1 MTPTSASL
9 QLTQGT
15 NAEEEIYSQV
25 NKNHQTLGKQTY
37 PLSTRIEV
45 YAQIAQ
51 LRGET
56 EEGKS
61 AQCEL
66 NMEVIN
72 LQPQKVSNK
81 NLSLAQE
88 E

>member
-1 MTPTSASL
+1 M
-9 QLTQGT
+9 
-15 NAEEEIYSQV
+15 
-25 NKNHQTLGKQTY
+25 
-37 PLSTRIEV
+37 
-45 YAQIAQ
+45 AQ

-56 EEGKS
+56 EEGES

>member
-1 MTPTSASL
+1 M
-9 QLTQGT
+9 
-15 NAEEEIYSQV
+15 
-25 NKNHQTLGKQTY
+25 Y

-45 YAQIAQ
+45 CAQIAQ
-51 LRGET
+51 LREET
-56 EEGKS
+56 EEGKC

>member
-1 MTPTSASL
+1 M
-9 QLTQGT
+9 
-15 NAEEEIYSQV
+15 
-25 NKNHQTLGKQTY
+25 Y

-45 YAQIAQ
+45 CAQIAQ
-51 LRGET
+51 LREET